1 MIKDVNILLSVVNT
15 YLRNGNGNLEDFAYE
30 NNLDLNDV
38 INSLDKLGYYFDDNL
53 NKFILK

>member
-15 YLRNGNGNLEDFAYE
+15 YLRNGNGSLEDFAYE
-30 NNLDLNDV
+30 NNLELNE
-38 INSLDKLGYYFDDNL
+38 IISSLANANYYFDDTL